1 MKHQVTKRWFGNWAN
16 EYDATL
22 GKVRRHHDLLN
33 LAVRVSRVK
42 KGDHV
47 LDLGCGTGLLSLKL
61 LKRAD
66 CRITAADS
74 SADML
79 KLFEEKIAALDLGS
93 RIRCVRQDAAGLRF
107 PKESFD
113 IVAATVALHHVKNKL
128 PMVKK
133 IRSVLKPGGRFV
145 LGEIDV
151 DSTGDHA
158 DPKRLAR
165 MLPYVMSEIMLALKD
180 GGVAGMSRMYDNGKK
195 HILNHGEYTVS
206 ARQWKKLYL
215 DAGFRRV
222 TIHPV
227 RGFRWFKVLVATR

>member
-1 MKHQVTKRWFGNWAN
+1 
-16 EYDATL
+16 
-22 GKVRRHHDLLN
+22 
-33 LAVRVSRVK
+33 
-42 KGDHV
+42 
-47 LDLGCGTGLLSLKL
+47 
-61 LKRAD
+61 
-66 CRITAADS
+66 
-74 SADML
+74 
-79 KLFEEKIAALDLGS
+79 
-93 RIRCVRQDAAGLRF
+93 
-107 PKESFD
+107 
-113 IVAATVALHHVKNKL
+113 
-128 PMVKK
+128 MVKK

-206 ARQWKKLYL
+206 ARQWKKLCL

-227 RGFRWFKVLVATR
+227 HGFRWFKVLVATR

>member
-1 MKHQVTKRWFGNWAN
+1 MATHVTRRWFGNWAN
-16 EYDATL
+16 EYDKTL
-22 GKVRRHHDLLN
+22 GKVQRHHDLLD

-42 KGDHV
+42 KGDRV

-79 KLFEEKIAALDLGS
+79 ELFKAKIAALDLGS

-107 PKESFD
+107 PKASFD
-113 IVAATVALHHVKNKL
+113 IVAATVALHHVQKKL

-133 IRSVLKPGGRFV
+133 IRAVLKPGGRFV

-206 ARQWKKLYL
+206 ARQWKKLCL